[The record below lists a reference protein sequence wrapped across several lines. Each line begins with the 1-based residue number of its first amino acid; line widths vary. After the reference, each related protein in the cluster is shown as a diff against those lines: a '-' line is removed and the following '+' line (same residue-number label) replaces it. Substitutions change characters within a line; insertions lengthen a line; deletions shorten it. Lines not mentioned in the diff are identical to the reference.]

1 MRRLGAAIAGVL
13 VLLGAVRA
21 HADVDANGAW
31 LVHVDFFLSDVVVP
45 FTQVGT
51 ALEALV
57 APPGAPPPTQPWTG
71 TIDPATGA
79 FTLQGALA
87 GPFCLPMSVTGT
99 VAADGRTF
107 TGSFTTGFFQF
118 PATCVP
124 FTGAFNGTRCG
135 NAVLDPGEQCDPGLG
150 ECCNPS
156 VCDFEP
162 ADWSCRTDD
171 VCTDHVCD
179 GLGTCRLVGPAD
191 GRSCDDGVFCNGA
204 DVCSGG
210 ACVHAGDPCAGG
222 AACHDTCDEGTDRCD
237 SPADTRCAPC
247 RACDAAGACVP
258 RALFCRAVSRSTL
271 KVTNRALDASDR
283 IRWSAKTSA
292 LLGDFGR
299 PDLGT
304 DWDVCVFDGAASLVV
319 ATEAAGG
326 LSWKRTSRGFTYAS
340 RSGGVRSLKLG
351 TRGVGDA
358 TLVVK
363 GQGDALLLPAP
374 ATPAVLPLRVQL
386 QSSNAACFEASYAT
400 VSRNDGTTLKAP

>member
-1 MRRLGAAIAGVL
+1 M
-13 VLLGAVRA
+13 
-21 HADVDANGAW
+21 
-31 LVHVDFFLSDVVVP
+31 
-45 FTQVGT
+45 
-51 ALEALV
+51 
-57 APPGAPPPTQPWTG
+57 
-71 TIDPATGA
+71 
-79 FTLQGALA
+79 
-87 GPFCLPMSVTGT
+87 
-99 VAADGRTF
+99 
-107 TGSFTTGFFQF
+107 
-118 PATCVP
+118 
-124 FTGAFNGTRCG
+124 
-135 NAVLDPGEQCDPGLG
+135 
-150 ECCNPS
+150 
-156 VCDFEP
+156 
-162 ADWSCRTDD
+162 
-171 VCTDHVCD
+171 
-179 GLGTCRLVGPAD
+179 
-191 GRSCDDGVFCNGA
+191 
-204 DVCSGG
+204 
-210 ACVHAGDPCAGG
+210 
-222 AACHDTCDEGTDRCD
+222 
-237 SPADTRCAPC
+237 
-247 RACDAAGACVP
+247 P

-283 IRWSAKTSA
+283 IMWSAKTSA

-386 QSSNAACFEASYAT
+386 QGSNAACFEASYAT